1 MKGFRK
7 DYLLRKSEKKQ
18 NSSVY
23 RIADQHYFMLFT
35 QHRATIATMLT
46 KGDETKASIQ
56 LNYQAVN
63 LYSMGQLNVTLT
75 HICFN
80 LIKCV
85 GVVESR
91 MELPVSVLRLIK
103 KSQTRRQMKNLNDAF
118 KTQFTFADSDQVIR
132 GIYCDQTSAFAF

>member
-1 MKGFRK
+1 
-7 DYLLRKSEKKQ
+7 
-18 NSSVY
+18 
-23 RIADQHYFMLFT
+23 
-35 QHRATIATMLT
+35 
-46 KGDETKASIQ
+46 
-56 LNYQAVN
+56 
-63 LYSMGQLNVTLT
+63 MGQLNVTLT

-80 LIKCV
+80 LIKRV